1 MLERDRNKIGNKRI
15 ETFIIN
21 LFEIIFYLHY
31 NDNTMKFE
39 IIYRSNYDKNLQL
52 NYTYTDV
59 RIKIVL
65 KLWINIPRSTYM

>member
-1 MLERDRNKIGNKRI
+1 MLERDRNKIRNRNKGI

-65 KLWINIPRSTYM
+65 KL

>member
-1 MLERDRNKIGNKRI
+1 MLERDRNKIGNGNKGI

-21 LFEIIFYLHY
+21 LFEIIFQLHY

-65 KLWINIPRSTYM
+65 KL

>member
-1 MLERDRNKIGNKRI
+1 
-15 ETFIIN
+15 
-21 LFEIIFYLHY
+21 
-31 NDNTMKFE
+31 MKFE

-65 KLWINIPRSTYM
+65 KL